1 MGENRIVNLRLQALN
16 RVFNTVYNQNI
27 SDKFRYNILHSNN
40 VSTVDKIRTINQIID
55 EINVMHQLD
64 KRIRALLVE

>member
-1 MGENRIVNLRLQALN
+1 MDENRIIDLRLRALN

-40 VSTVDKIRTINQIID
+40 VSTTDKIRIINQIID
-55 EINVMHQLD
+55 EINVIHQLD